1 MLKLLN
7 YIFIKVIPFIPKFLI
22 KIFANQYVAGISIDN
37 AIKKISKLNNKGLHA
52 TLDILGEHTQN
63 DTEATDITNQYCKIL
78 EKIHAKNLNCNIS
91 IKPTHIGTD
100 ISNNL
105 FLDNLSKIHSKS
117 IDTNN
122 FVRIDMENSKLTDIT
137 INAYKNRAKINS
149 DIGIVLQ
156 AYLFR
161 SEDDLNNLN
170 ENSNIRLCKGI
181 YNESEQIAFKR
192 PLDINDNYIKLL
204 EKAFNKNIYVGIATH
219 DPELINHSINLIK
232 SMNIDKSMFEFQ
244 MLYGVPME
252 KHINTISTHGYKIRI
267 YVPFGPE
274 WYSYSIRRIKE
285 NPNISKYIIQN
296 LFKK

>member
-7 YIFIKVIPFIPKFLI
+7 YISIKVMPLIPKFLI
-22 KIFANQYVAGISIDN
+22 KIFANQYVAGISIDD

-105 FLDNLSKIHSKS
+105 FLDNLRKIHSKS

-137 INAYKNRAKINS
+137 INAYKNRAEINS
-149 DIGIVLQ
+149 NIGIVLQ

-204 EKAFNKNIYVGIATH
+204 ERAFNKNIYVGIATH

>member
-78 EKIHAKNLNCNIS
+78 EEIHAKNLNCNIS

-137 INAYKNRAKINS
+137 INAYKNIAKINS

>member
-78 EKIHAKNLNCNIS
+78 EEIHAKNLNCNIS

>member
-137 INAYKNRAKINS
+137 INAYKNRAEINS
-149 DIGIVLQ
+149 NIGIVLQ

-161 SEDDLNNLN
+161 SQDDLNNLN

>member
-37 AIKKISKLNNKGLHA
+37 AIKIISKLNNKGLHA

-252 KHINTISTHGYKIRI
+252 KHINTISAHGYKIRI